1 MGRVDKAGKPEFRA
15 REASEKRGAVW
26 GGISDER
33 ACLRVAS
40 PSSARHCTT
49 PSGRAV
55 ETARGCQS
63 FERGEH
69 VSAHDV
75 CEITLTVNARGG
87 GVNAPR
93 RNGLDTRDTGADTL
107 GHTTS
112 V

>member
-26 GGISDER
+26 GGSPTSDVFYVT
-33 ACLRVAS
+33 CRVALL
-40 PSSARHCTT
+40 CTALYDAL
-49 PSGRAV
+49 GRAV

-87 GVNAPR
+87 GV
-93 RNGLDTRDTGADTL
+93 L
-107 GHTTS
+107 GVT
-112 V
+112 VCVLVCCE